1 MAKDTKILVGI
12 IVGFLILLSAG
23 VFLLTKGVKEDE
35 NIPYQDVAGI
45 VATPVSYDLEN
56 VPIKGGVVTKE
67 YEIKNTTDKVIKIK
81 KIATSC
87 MCTTASVEIGDRKT
101 SFFGMEMP
109 GDKNAPINL
118 EITANETGR
127 VIVNFDPAAHGPQGV
142 GPFDRIVWITFSDPG
157 GIKELKFNGTVVNE

>member
-1 MAKDTKILVGI
+1 MQKDTKILLGI
-12 IVGFLILLSAG
+12 IVGFVILLVVG
-23 VFLLTKGVKEDE
+23 VYFLTKGVKEDE

-45 VATPVSYDLEN
+45 ATTPESYDLEN

-87 MCTTASVEIGDRKT
+87 MCTTASVEIGSKKT
-101 SFFGMEMP
+101 GFFGMEMQ

-118 EITANETGR
+118 EMAANETGR
-127 VIVNFDPAAHGPQGV
+127 VIVNFDPAAHGPSGV
-142 GPFDRIVWITFSDPG
+142 GPFDRIVWLTFSDPG
-157 GIKELKFNGTVVNE
+157 GVKELKFNGTVVSQ